1 MAIITQQTGAHNTP
15 NDKFHQLSTP
25 AHSPEKPQSPPDHK
39 IPRAA
44 RELFNI
50 IVEYMGDAGTPVRL
64 LQSKLAQRLEVS
76 DTTIRRYTSTLTK
89 AGLIQARRGRNCVI
103 YSLPTR
109 TVPPHRVTP
118 AHQPST
124 HPVTPTSLAKEPDTE
139 PTLPT
144 CPAHSIRRVS
154 DMTQRTAH
162 TVWHCTKRYRDRY
175 CSWLYHQMLGTLQEP
190 YRNELSED
198 QVLDIETR
206 LLNRDETNP
215 CQSVIQ
221 GAEPP
226 PPTVTIAS
234 PDDEPTNTWQ
244 STLHNLS
251 QMIPDPAKAA
261 IIIANTSLLE
271 VVDDTIIVRVHQP
284 RHLQWLTDPIH
295 QSMANTAATQ
305 ARSRLTTVKFVA

>member
-15 NDKFHQLSTP
+15 DDIFHRLSTP
-25 AHSPEKPQSPPDHK
+25 AHSPEKTQSPPDHK

-64 LQSKLAQRLEVS
+64 LQSNLARRLEVS
-76 DTTIRRYTSTLTK
+76 DTTIRRYTSALSQ

-103 YSLPTR
+103 YSLP
-109 TVPPHRVTP
+109 PHRVTP
-118 AHQPST
+118 ANQPST
-124 HPVTPTSLAKEPDTE
+124 PPAAPTSSAQEPDPE
-139 PTLPT
+139 PALPT

-175 CSWLYHQMLGTLQEP
+175 CSWLYHQILGTLQEP

-206 LLNRDETNP
+206 LLNSAETLLRQP
-215 CQSVIQ
+215 ATQDT
-221 GAEPP
+221 EPATP
-226 PPTVTIAS
+226 AFTTVP
-234 PDDEPTNTWQ
+234 PDDEPDHTWQ

-251 QMIPDPAKAA
+251 QLIPDPAKAA

-271 VVDDTIIVRVHQP
+271 VVDDIITVRVRHP

-305 ARSRLTTVKFVA
+305 ARSQLTTVKFVA